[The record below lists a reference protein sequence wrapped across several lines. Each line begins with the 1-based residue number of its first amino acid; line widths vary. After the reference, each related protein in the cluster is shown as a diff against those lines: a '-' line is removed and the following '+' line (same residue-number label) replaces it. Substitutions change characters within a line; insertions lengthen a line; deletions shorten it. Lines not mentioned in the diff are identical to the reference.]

1 MSDSMEATKQIRL
14 FICLKILFFNVFVL
28 GFVLSFIGLTNI
40 NWIVGHNYLFGI
52 FNYCRGVADASSRHY
67 VFLNEGNKFVH
78 RAIDNLNCYS
88 WTGSNR
94 PSNLIVLIICPL
106 YLLEIEIFSQRI
118 PYDVFIFAAV
128 RCSASFGWYCVG
140 SCCGAHLQQT

>member
-1 MSDSMEATKQIRL
+1 MSESMEATKQIRL

-67 VFLNEGNKFVH
+67 VFVNEDNKFVH

-88 WTGSNR
+88 WTSSNR
-94 PSNLIVLIICPL
+94 PSNFILYWTFLPNFFGSLSFFLKNSLPCRCIC
-106 YLLEIEIFSQRI
+106 S
-118 PYDVFIFAAV
+118 
-128 RCSASFGWYCVG
+128 
-140 SCCGAHLQQT
+140 